1 MTDQLKIFEVPEV
14 EKVKPLPGM
23 RCRNCI
29 HCYEHQYNSTKYC
42 SVQKQKGTSY
52 GDKKIKALDPACP
65 MFEKIEK

>member
-29 HCYEHQYNSTKYC
+29 HCYEHQYN
-42 SVQKQKGTSY
+42 KQKGTSY

-65 MFEKIEK
+65 MFKKIEK